1 MGADCSMCPGSKAT
15 FFSEIPVSPNSRNL
29 GTIPPDAFQIFPRL
43 SSGELLTPQTKIPDK
58 YNDKLKEKKER
69 NNSTRIKIVSDHPD
83 ANRKKDLKEEE
94 YYFHVTDLA
103 GRGYD
108 YTKDE
113 ALKAY
118 QRQLRNPFLP
128 PNISGYK
135 KHQFTNIN
143 APSLNWTTFEVE
155 QQESGKTR
163 YVMKA
168 EENFAHF
175 LCECRSKANA
185 HENCAGFMFYLPTD
199 KRLLTNLNG
208 LYFAIFKLKKER
220 ATDDDTKTEENIS
233 REGPTWSKIETDPA
247 WGQYWYMK
255 ESSELDVE
263 DSDHNLDDGQIVEQ
277 EEEDI

>member
-1 MGADCSMCPGSKAT
+1 
-15 FFSEIPVSPNSRNL
+15 VSIL
-29 GTIPPDAFQIFPRL
+29 
-43 SSGELLTPQTKIPDK
+43 LLTVI
-58 YNDKLKEKKER
+58 
-69 NNSTRIKIVSDHPD
+69 SKIVSDHPD

-155 QQESGKTR
+155 QQVGIDCMQGRRYAPRSEDRGLRLIIGKL
-163 YVMKA
+163 
-168 EENFAHF
+168 F
-175 LCECRSKANA
+175 
-185 HENCAGFMFYLPTD
+185 
-199 KRLLTNLNG
+199 
-208 LYFAIFKLKKER
+208 
-220 ATDDDTKTEENIS
+220 NI
-233 REGPTWSKIETDPA
+233 
-247 WGQYWYMK
+247 
-255 ESSELDVE
+255 V
-263 DSDHNLDDGQIVEQ
+263 
-277 EEEDI
+277 